1 VQEHRGLTGNKL
13 SYALL
18 TQYICH
24 MTFLLELLSEF
35 VFVIVFQYPGAL
47 IRWLIAGRKRTFK
60 EVLSDPFYWNVSVTV
75 LLVGIIFFLLGG
87 LWLNKEGEG

>member
-1 VQEHRGLTGNKL
+1 
-13 SYALL
+13 
-18 TQYICH
+18 

-75 LLVGIIFFLLGG
+75 LLVGIIFFFSGSMCKRDKRVQMG
-87 LWLNKEGEG
+87 SSQNIIQH

>member
-1 VQEHRGLTGNKL
+1 MQEHRGLTGNKL

-35 VFVIVFQYPGAL
+35 CFCYCFSISRGVDTLVNCRKKKDVQGGFV
-47 IRWLIAGRKRTFK
+47 RS
-60 EVLSDPFYWNVSVTV
+60 VLLECFCDGFTCWDNI
-75 LLVGIIFFLLGG
+75 LLVGGAMV
-87 LWLNKEGEG
+87 E